1 MNIKNI
7 IPLLTFAALPMGA
20 MAQDGLKS
28 GLNKSDMDLTVQPGN
43 DFYRYAAGGWM
54 DSHPLDAEHPM
65 NGAFVDLD
73 ELNQKRIQALINE
86 YASKPQTKGSL
97 GQKIGSIYNM
107 MMDSV
112 RLNKEGYAPLKPYLE
127 QVAAIKNVRQY
138 QLVCAQLD
146 RIGIGATM
154 FDMGVGADQRN
165 ASQNIVGIS
174 QGGLGLGDRDY
185 SEIVERIRSLST
197 TSAAF
202 RSGGKTG

>member
-1 MNIKNI
+1 MKAK
-7 IPLLTFAALPMGA
+7 LLVLSLTLATAPVFAQQKQATGYDKA
-20 MAQDGLKS
+20 
-28 GLNKSDMDLTVQPGN
+28 NMDLTVKPGN

-112 RLNKEGYAPLKPYLE
+112 RLNKE
-127 QVAAIKNVRQY
+127 
-138 QLVCAQLD
+138 
-146 RIGIGATM
+146 
-154 FDMGVGADQRN
+154 DMHH
-165 ASQNIVGIS
+165 
-174 QGGLGLGDRDY
+174 
-185 SEIVERIRSLST
+185 
-197 TSAAF
+197 
-202 RSGGKTG
+202 